1 MKIYLILILFLA
13 SCASVS
19 EEKDVQPKVAVDN
32 PVFFNYLKKHY
43 TYIINEN
50 SLDASDADNLAV
62 LDIDKQGSNLI
73 KGEIDL
79 SPFQNLREFTISNSQ
94 IMRVKNIPKT
104 IEVLICN
111 NNQIDSLDIS
121 HLTGLK
127 RLECANNQIRHLDF
141 SKNSSLEVVIYTNN
155 PIKNQLDSL
164 PKGLKVWK
172 CSNTNL
178 KISDNLA
185 ENISFHQELSIWEC
199 DSNQLIALPEKLPA
213 KLNYLSCE
221 NNLLTAIDNI
231 PPRLDSLNCSHNQIS
246 VLGNM
251 PHTLQVLNCAY
262 NQLTTFPEFEVMVRD
277 DDGRQYN
284 SLQYL
289 NCSHNQI
296 DSISKLP
303 NANKLQNLDCSYNQI
318 RNLPVIVLKNLTIL
332 DCSYNQI
339 SSLPEYLPLS
349 LSHFKAN
356 NNQISRLDYLPCQI
370 KNINLD
376 SNQLAHIGDLPPSVV
391 QFSFNHN
398 PIYNE
403 QKLLELGWSKN
414 ANNQWD
420 KPRKGY
426 DCVLNYIIK
435 ANCSDCAKGYQLTP
449 AAYQLEKLDLSLAH
463 NLISE
468 EIGSNFLDLSA
479 FNNLRVLNAH
489 GVHWRIDK
497 LILPKSLRIVDASG
511 LDTIEGLGEN
521 LLYLKT
527 DVQVDWAK
535 VSRLKW
541 LIIGSGK
548 SHKDTIY
555 TLPKSLK
562 RLEIYEKD
570 IHISDT
576 ISWSNMLTYVHLE
589 SHPPLSLFNSLPADI
604 KYLHIRNFQGQELP
618 PIINQLKKLTYFGCD
633 YCNKL
638 VNINNLPPNLDT
650 LVLHSSLS
658 NTNTITQLNFN
669 KKLKY
674 ANLSFSNFKKLT
686 SVKGLGLKKLRLR
699 YSGMPKLPNFNT
711 PNLTELD
718 ISYSNFDEIPSNWP
732 ASVRELD
739 ISRLLME
746 ENTSR
751 FDWTKLPC
759 SYWKGLKVVKL
770 EPQEYEELKESI
782 ACARSKGTRFIY
794 W

>member
-32 PVFFNYLKKHY
+32 PVFFKYLKKHY
-43 TYIINEN
+43 SSLISSDSLIVSEAKFLIILNIN
-50 SLDASDADNLAV
+50 TADT
-62 LDIDKQGSNLI
+62 NLI
-73 KGEIDL
+73 QGEIDL
-79 SPFQNLREFTISNSQ
+79 SPFENLRNLEINNHKITRI
-94 IMRVKNIPKT
+94 KNIPKT
-104 IEVLICN
+104 LEILICD

-121 HLTGLK
+121 HLTQLK
-127 RLECANNQIRHLDF
+127 RLKCANNQLRYLDF
-141 SKNSSLEVVIYTNN
+141 SKNSSLEVAVYSNN
-155 PIKNQLDSL
+155 PIQNQLDSL
-164 PKGLKVWK
+164 PKGLQVWK

-178 KISDNLA
+178 KINNGLA
-185 ENISFHQELSIWEC
+185 ENISFHKELSVWEC
-199 DSNQLIALPEKLPA
+199 NSNQLIALPEKLPA
-213 KLNYLSCE
+213 KLNCLSCE
-221 NNLLTAIDNI
+221 NNLLTAIENL
-231 PPRLDSLNCSHNQIS
+231 PPNLDSLNCSHNQIS
-246 VLGNM
+246 VLGIM
-251 PHTLQVLNCAY
+251 PFTLEWLNCAD
-262 NQLTTFPEFEVMVRD
+262 NQLTVLPPFEVMIRD
-277 DDGRQYN
+277 DDGHQYN

-296 DSISKLP
+296 DSISELP
-303 NANKLQNLDCSYNQI
+303 NPLKYLDCSYNQI
-318 RNLPVIVLKNLTIL
+318 RQLPANFLKNITNL

-339 SSLPEYLPLS
+339 SSLPDYLPLN
-349 LSHFKAN
+349 LSHLKAN
-356 NNQISRLDYLPCQI
+356 NNQISRLDYLPCEV
-370 KNINLD
+370 KHINLD
-376 SNQLAHIGDLPPSVV
+376 SNQLVHIGDLPPSIV
-391 QFSFNHN
+391 QFSFSHN

-403 QKLLELGWSKN
+403 QKLLELGWSKT

-420 KPRKGY
+420 KPRTSY
-426 DCVLNYIIK
+426 DCVLNYLIK
-435 ANCSDCAKGYQLTP
+435 NNCDKCVKGYQLTP

-468 EIGSNFLDLSA
+468 EVNPNFLDLSA

-489 GVHWRIDK
+489 KIHWSINK
-497 LILPKSLRIVDASG
+497 LILPKSLRILDASG

-548 SHKDTIY
+548 YNKDTICS
-555 TLPKSLK
+555 LPKSLK
-562 RLEIYEKD
+562 RLEIYNNN

-576 ISWSNMLTYVHLE
+576 ISWSNMLAYVHLK
-589 SHPPLSLFNSLPADI
+589 SNPPLSLFNSLPADI
-604 KYLHIRNFQGQELP
+604 KYLHIGNFQGQELP
-618 PIINQLKKLTYFGCD
+618 PIISQLKKLTYFGCD
-633 YCNKL
+633 DCDKL

-658 NTNTITQLNFN
+658 DTNKIAQLSFN

-674 ANLSFSNFKKLT
+674 VDLSFSNFKNVKLI
-686 SVKGLGLKKLRLR
+686 KGLGLKKLSLC
-699 YSGMPKLPNFNT
+699 YTDMPKLPNFNT

-718 ISYSNFDEIPSNWP
+718 ISRNNFDEIPSNWP
-732 ASVRELD
+732 SSVRELD

-746 ENTSR
+746 ETTSQ

-770 EPQEYEELKESI
+770 EPYEYEKLKESA

-794 W
+794 WQ